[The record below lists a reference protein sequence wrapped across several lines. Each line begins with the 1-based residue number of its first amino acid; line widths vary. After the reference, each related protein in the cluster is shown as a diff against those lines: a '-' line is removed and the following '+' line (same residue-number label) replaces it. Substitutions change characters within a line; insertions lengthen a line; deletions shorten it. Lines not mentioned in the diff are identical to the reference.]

1 MTTNSPVAQVEVEAK
16 MRKIEAE
23 IDDLKETIK
32 GYENDYK
39 QVIIAA
45 RTNLHD
51 LNERIKV
58 LEEKQQGNEPKN
70 PSFHFMFACNIFK
83 PAYINSINYPPIS

>member
-1 MTTNSPVAQVEVEAK
+1 MTTHSPVAQVEVEAK

-39 QVIIAA
+39 QATGEDKKGLRLMIIAKEG
-45 RTNLHD
+45 RLHD
-51 LNERIKV
+51 LYERIKV

-70 PSFHFMFACNIFK
+70 PSFHFMIH
-83 PAYINSINYPPIS
+83 

>member
-1 MTTNSPVAQVEVEAK
+1 MTTHSPAAQVEVEAK

-23 IDDLKETIK
+23 IDDLTETIK

-39 QVIIAA
+39 QATGDEKKGLRETIIAA

-58 LEEKQQGNEPKN
+58 LEEKQQGNKPKN
-70 PSFHFMFACNIFK
+70 PS
-83 PAYINSINYPPIS
+83 